1 MLAKSTLA
9 EEKMKPIASEQT
21 SYLNVTYISMSL
33 LIALLSKKNILL
45 KYIKK
50 CDMEVDSRKDL
61 SKEYKEK
68 LAWIV
73 ISF

>member
-1 MLAKSTLA
+1 
-9 EEKMKPIASEQT
+9 MKAISSEQT
-21 SYLNVTYISMSL
+21 TYLNVTYISMAL

-50 CDMEVDSRKDL
+50 CDMEVDAKKNL
-61 SKEYKEK
+61 TKEYKEK

-73 ISF
+73 RRR